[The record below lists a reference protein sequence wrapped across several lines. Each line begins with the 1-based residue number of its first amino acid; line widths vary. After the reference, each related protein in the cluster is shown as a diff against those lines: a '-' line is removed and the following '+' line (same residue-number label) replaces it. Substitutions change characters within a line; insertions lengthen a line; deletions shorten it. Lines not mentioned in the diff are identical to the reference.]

1 MGNAQGSTAVRQ
13 TAQQDAVK
21 NIQALPPP
29 ANATLTTLR
38 RLNTGGKP
46 LSMTDIGYMKGLPAD
61 IIPSLSPSQITSF
74 DPVLLA
80 ELKPEQVQNFTNSQL
95 ALFTKPNQL
104 NALFGITDSQNNTA
118 PVIIKLTPD
127 QIASLKPNEQ
137 ISILDPRIKVELVK
151 FEEQHMKKS
160 NATMA
165 SLCSIQGA
173 DQTICNQRRRGP
185 QGNPMPMQ
193 PQYNQPQY
201 GQPHYG
207 PPSYGGRRKNKKNNN
222 HNKKHKTR
230 KSKKQCKKTR
240 RNR

>member
-38 RLNTGGKP
+38 RLNTGGRP
-46 LSMTDIGYMKGLPAD
+46 LSATDIGYMKGLPAD
-61 IIPSLSPSQITSF
+61 IIPSLSASQITNF
-74 DPVLLA
+74 DPILLA

-104 NALFGITDSQNNTA
+104 NALFGITDTQNNTA

-137 ISILDPRIKVELVK
+137 ISILDPRIKIELVK

-173 DQTICNQRRRGP
+173 DPTICNQRRRGP

-193 PQYNQPQY
+193 QQFGPPQY

-207 PPSYGGRRKNKKNNN
+207 PPSYGGKRKNKK

-230 KSKKQCKKTR
+230 TSKKRSKKTR